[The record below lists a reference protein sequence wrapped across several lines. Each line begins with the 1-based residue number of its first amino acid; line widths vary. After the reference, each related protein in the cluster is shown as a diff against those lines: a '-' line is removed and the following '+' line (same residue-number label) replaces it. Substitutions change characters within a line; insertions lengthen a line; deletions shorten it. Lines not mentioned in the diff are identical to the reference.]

1 MLKKTLLRSLNILKI
16 STWVTALIALAL
28 LAIVAFFIL
37 FPQTIKGQIENRL
50 SQVSGL
56 DIDIEN
62 ISLEFHE
69 NDLFLAVKELQISAD
84 GLKPIAKIDVFRWN
98 VNLKALYEGIEIPGH
113 LDINELSIDTSYI
126 DEYVGII
133 NTDGILSN
141 IGISGL
147 LALKS
152 LSINRTKLIGEQS
165 LDLAPMELK
174 RNDQKISLSMRDE
187 SIFSSSQVPKL
198 SSSVRINT
206 SIDVAKAREQR
217 EAVIPF
223 SINNEDF
230 NLSAQVKIFNQQD
243 KVYLDFES
251 YIDKIE
257 VSKISQNIP
266 ESLADSKGAQW
277 IEKVLTDGLLTD
289 IMLTTRFNMS
299 GEIESPNTKFS
310 ANLSDATISANSKW
324 PSIENINAKVNFSN
338 DYLKI
343 VGNQASVEDIDLSYL
358 SITTKDFNQPDAT
371 LSLNAR
377 FNSQSEKVEEF
388 IRQSSVSEKIK
399 SYLEEFELRGKLWGN
414 VNIVAPL
421 QKEDEKKLKLS
432 FDMFASD
439 NALSLLDGKLKID
452 DFNSQISYNDG
463 LIRTKGKGLIGEE
476 LFQIS
481 LNPKD
486 WIDEQKTGVRV
497 KLSHLETATDAY
509 ISKNVNEEWNSTISA
524 ENLYAKVAILID
536 DEGKYLVSLDDL
548 NVSSADS
555 IDNWNLSPKIFPSL
569 HLSAKNSKINDKE
582 IPNFEA
588 DLINHEYVM
597 EIKNLVFENIG
608 LSDEDLVFNGSWLNG
623 KTALRAKA
631 SSDNLSSFL
640 DKFGID
646 EPVIG
651 GGFNVDLRLYCDC
664 QPWEVSLEKTT
675 GYMQADVAEGVFT
688 NQDPNLF
695 KLLSYINLESIA
707 NRLRLNRDELR
718 EQGYVYDQINA
729 KLLFNKGI
737 AKVDYFL
744 VESEES
750 DIELTG
756 SVDVIKKDYNLAANV
771 QPAIADTIPLATYLA
786 GGGLA
791 GLGVWAAD
799 KMLFG
804 GEVISGLLDNAIEVT
819 FVISG
824 PWSEP
829 VIEKLDGVKVFY
841 DK

>member
-28 LAIVAFFIL
+28 LAVVAFFIL

-56 DIDIEN
+56 DISIEK
-62 ISLEFHE
+62 ISLEFQE
-69 NDLFLAVKELQISAD
+69 NELLLAVKELQVSAE
-84 GLKPIAKIDVFRWN
+84 GLKPIAKIDVLRWN
-98 VNLKALYEGIEIPGH
+98 VDLRALYEGIEIPGH

-133 NTDGILSN
+133 NTDGVLSN

-165 LDLAPMELK
+165 LDLAPMDLK
-174 RNDQKISLSMRDE
+174 RNEQKISLSMRDE

-198 SSSVRINT
+198 SNAVRINT
-206 SIDVAKAREQR
+206 SIDVAKAREDR

-223 SINNEDF
+223 TINNEDF
-230 NLSAQVKIFNQQD
+230 NLSAQVKIFNEQD
-243 KVYLDFES
+243 QVYLDFES
-251 YIDKIE
+251 YIDQIE

-266 ESLADSKGAQW
+266 DSLADSKGARW
-277 IEKVLTDGLLTD
+277 IETVLTDGLLTD

-299 GEIESPNTKFS
+299 GEIEAPNTKFS
-310 ANLSDATISANSKW
+310 ANLSDATISASEKW
-324 PSIENINAKVNFSN
+324 PSIKNINAKVNFSN
-338 DYLKI
+338 DYLNI
-343 VGNQASVEDIDLSYL
+343 VGNQASVEDIELSYL
-358 SITTKDFNQPDAT
+358 SITTRDFNEPDAT
-371 LSLNAR
+371 LSVNAR
-377 FNSQSEKVEEF
+377 FNSQSEEVETF

-399 SYLEEFELRGKLWGN
+399 SYLDEFDLKGRLWGN
-414 VNIVAPL
+414 VNMVAPL
-421 QKEDEKKLKLS
+421 QRDNEQKLKLS

-439 NALSLLDGKLKID
+439 NVLTLLDGKIKVD
-452 DFNSQISYNDG
+452 EFNSQISFNDG
-463 LIRTKGKGLIGEE
+463 LIKTKGKGLIGRE

-481 LNPKD
+481 LNPKE
-486 WIDEQKTGVRV
+486 WINEQKTGARV
-497 KLSHLETATDAY
+497 KLSHLETATDVY
-509 ISKNVNEEWNSTISA
+509 IRRNVNEEWDSVVSS
-524 ENLYAKVAILID
+524 E
-536 DEGKYLVSLDDL
+536 SLDAKISVSTDDKGKLLVAVSDL

-555 IDNWNLSPKIFPSL
+555 IENWKLSPKLFPSL
-569 HLSAKNSKINDKE
+569 HLSAKNSKVNDKE

-588 DLINHEYVM
+588 DLVNHEYVM

-631 SSDNLSSFL
+631 SNDNLSTFL
-640 DKFGID
+640 DNFGVD

-651 GGFNVDLRLYCDC
+651 GSFNVDLRLYCDC
-664 QPWEVSLEKTT
+664 QPWEVSLEKIT

-707 NRLRLNRDELR
+707 NRLRLSRDELR

-729 KLLFNKGI
+729 KLLFNQGV

-756 SVDVIKKDYNLAANV
+756 SVDVIKRDYNLAANV
-771 QPAIADTIPLATYLA
+771 QPALADTIPLATYLA

-819 FVISG
+819 FIISG

-829 VIEKLDGVKVFY
+829 VIEKLDGVKVL
-841 DK
+841 

>member
-28 LAIVAFFIL
+28 LAVVAFFIL

-50 SQVSGL
+50 TDVTGL
-56 DIDIEN
+56 DIGIEK
-62 ISLEFHE
+62 ISLEFQE
-69 NDLFLAVKELQISAD
+69 NELLLAVKDLQISSE
-84 GLKPIAKIDVFRWN
+84 GLKPIAKIDVLRWN
-98 VNLKALYEGIEIPGH
+98 VDLKALYEGIDIPGH
-113 LDINELSIDTSYI
+113 LDINELLIDTSYI

-133 NTDGILSN
+133 NTDGVLSN

-147 LALKS
+147 LAIKS

-165 LDLAPMELK
+165 IDLAPMQLK
-174 RNDQKISLSMRDE
+174 RNEQKISLSMRDQ

-198 SSSVRINT
+198 GSSVTINT
-206 SIDVAKAREQR
+206 SIDVAKAREER

-243 KVYLDFES
+243 EVFLDFES
-251 YIDKIE
+251 YIDQID
-257 VSKISQNIP
+257 VTKISQNIP
-266 ESLADSKGAQW
+266 ESLIDSQAVEW
-277 IEKVLTDGLLTD
+277 IEAVLTKGLMTD
-289 IMLTTRFNMS
+289 IKLTTRFNMS

-310 ANLSDATISANSKW
+310 ANLNDATINADPNW

-343 VGNQASVEDIDLSYL
+343 VGNQASVEHIDLSYL
-358 SITTKDFNQPDAT
+358 SITSRDFNQPDST

-377 FNSQSEKVEEF
+377 FNSESMKIEEF
-388 IRQSSVSEKIK
+388 IKKSSVSEKIK
-399 SYLEEFELRGKLWGN
+399 SYLDEFELKGKLWGN
-414 VNIVAPL
+414 INMIVPIKRDND
-421 QKEDEKKLKLS
+421 QKLKLS

-439 NALSLLDGKLKID
+439 NSLSLLDGKLKID
-452 DFNSQISYNDG
+452 EFNSQILYSDG
-463 LIRTKGKGLIGEE
+463 LIRTKGRGLIGEE

-486 WIDEQKTGVRV
+486 WIDEQKSGLRV
-497 KLSHLETATDAY
+497 KLSHLKTATDAY
-509 ISKNVNEEWNSTISA
+509 ISQSGNEQWSSTISS
-524 ENLYAKVAILID
+524 ENINAKLGILTD
-536 DEGKYLVSLDDL
+536 DEGKYLVKLNDL
-548 NVSSADS
+548 NLTNLDS
-555 IDNWNLSPKIFPSL
+555 IDKWELSPKIFPSF
-569 HLSAKNSKINDKE
+569 HLSSKNSKVNDQE

-588 DLINHEYVM
+588 DLISHEYVM

-608 LSDEDLVFNGSWLNG
+608 LTDEDLVFNGSWLNG

-631 SSDNLSSFL
+631 SNDNLSSFL
-640 DKFGID
+640 KKFGVD

-651 GGFNVDLRLYCDC
+651 GSFNVDLRLYCNC
-664 QPWEVSLEKTT
+664 EPWEASLEKIT

-695 KLLSYINLESIA
+695 KLLSFINLESIA
-707 NRLRLNRDELR
+707 NRLKLSRDELR

-729 KLLFNKGI
+729 KLLFNQGV

-756 SVDVIKKDYNLAANV
+756 SVDVIKRDYNLAANV
-771 QPAIADTIPLATYLA
+771 QPALADTIPLATYLA

-804 GEVISGLLDNAIEVT
+804 GEVMSGLLDNAIEVT
-819 FVISG
+819 FIISG

-829 VIEKLDGVKVFY
+829 IIEQIEGVKVL
-841 DK
+841 

>member
-1 MLKKTLLRSLNILKI
+1 M
-16 STWVTALIALAL
+16 
-28 LAIVAFFIL
+28 
-37 FPQTIKGQIENRL
+37 
-50 SQVSGL
+50 
-56 DIDIEN
+56 D
-62 ISLEFHE
+62 
-69 NDLFLAVKELQISAD
+69 
-84 GLKPIAKIDVFRWN
+84 
-98 VNLKALYEGIEIPGH
+98 LKALYEGIEIPGH
-113 LDINELSIDTSYI
+113 LDINELLIDTSYV
-126 DEYVGII
+126 DDYVGII
-133 NTDGILSN
+133 NTEGVLSN

-174 RNDQKISLSMRDE
+174 RNEQKISLSMRDE

-198 SSSVRINT
+198 GSSVRINT
-206 SIDVAKAREQR
+206 SIDVAKAREER
-217 EAVIPF
+217 VAVIPF

-230 NLSAQVKIFNQQD
+230 NLSAQVKIFNQHDQ
-243 KVYLDFES
+243 VFLDFES
-251 YIDKIE
+251 YIDQIE
-257 VSKISQNIP
+257 VTKISQNIP
-266 ESLADSKGAQW
+266 ESLADSRAVQW
-277 IEKVLTDGLLTD
+277 IETVLTEGSLTD

-310 ANLSDATISANSKW
+310 ANLNGATITADPKW

-343 VGNQASVEDIDLSYL
+343 VGNQASVEGIDLSYL
-358 SITTKDFNQPDAT
+358 SITTRDFNQPDST

-377 FNSQSEKVEEF
+377 FNSESLIIEDF
-388 IRQSSVSEKIK
+388 IKKSSVSEKIK
-399 SYLEEFELRGKLWGN
+399 AYLEEFELKGKLWGN
-414 VNIVAPL
+414 VNMVVPIQRDNN
-421 QKEDEKKLKLS
+421 QKLNLS

-439 NALSLLDGKLKID
+439 NSLSVLGGKLKVD
-452 DFNSQISYNDG
+452 EFNSQISYSEG
-463 LIRTKGKGLIGEE
+463 LVRTKGRGIIGEE

-486 WIDEQKTGVRV
+486 WINEKSGLRV

-509 ISKNVNEEWNSTISA
+509 ISKNLNDQWSGVISS
-524 ENLYAKVAILID
+524 ENLNAKVGILTD
-536 DEGKYLVSLDDL
+536 DDGKYTVTIDDL
-548 NVSSADS
+548 NLTSLDS
-555 IDNWNLSPKIFPSL
+555 IDKWELSPKIFPSF
-569 HLSAKNSKINDKE
+569 HLTARNLKVNDQD

-588 DLINHEYVM
+588 DLINLDYVM

-608 LSDEDLVFNGSWLNG
+608 LSDEDLVFNGSWLNR

-631 SSDNLSSFL
+631 SNDNLSSFL
-640 DKFGID
+640 DKFGVD

-664 QPWEVSLEKTT
+664 QPWEVSLEKIT

-695 KLLSYINLESIA
+695 KLLSYINLGSIA
-707 NRLRLNRDELR
+707 NRLRLSRNELR
-718 EQGYVYDQINA
+718 EQGYVYDHINA
-729 KLLFNKGI
+729 KLLFNKGV

-756 SVDVIKKDYNLAANV
+756 SVDVIKRDYNLAANV
-771 QPAIADTIPLATYLA
+771 QPALADTIPLATYLA

-804 GEVISGLLDNAIEVT
+804 GEVMSGLLDNAIEVT
-819 FVISG
+819 FIISG

-829 VIEKLDGVKVFY
+829 IIEKLDGVKVL
-841 DK
+841 

>member
-16 STWVTALIALAL
+16 STWVTALIALVL
-28 LAIVAFFIL
+28 LAVVAFFIL
-37 FPQTIKGQIENRL
+37 FPQTIKGQIESRL
-50 SQVSGL
+50 SQLSGL
-56 DIDIEN
+56 DIVIEK
-62 ISLEFHE
+62 ISLEFQE
-69 NDLFLAVKELQISAD
+69 NELLLAVKDLQISAD
-84 GLKPIAKIDVFRWN
+84 GLKPIAKIDVLRWN
-98 VNLKALYEGIEIPGH
+98 IDLKALYEGIEIPGH
-113 LDINELSIDTSYI
+113 LDINELLIDTSYI

-133 NTDGILSN
+133 NTDGVLSN

-152 LSINRTKLIGEQS
+152 LSINRTKLIGEQP

-174 RNDQKISLSMRDE
+174 RNEQKISLSMRDE

-198 SSSVRINT
+198 GSSIRINT
-206 SIDVAKAREQR
+206 SIDVTKARDDR
-217 EAVIPF
+217 VAVIPF

-230 NLSAQVKIFNQQD
+230 NLTAQVKIFNQQD
-243 KVYLDFES
+243 EVYLEFES
-251 YIDKIE
+251 YIDQIE

-266 ESLADSKGAQW
+266 KSLSGSKGAQW
-277 IEKVLTDGLLTD
+277 IDEVLTEGLMKD

-299 GEIESPNTKFS
+299 GAIESPNTKFS
-310 ANLSDATISANSKW
+310 ANLEGAAISANPQW
-324 PSIENINAKVNFSN
+324 PAINDIYAKVNFSN

-343 VGNQASVEDIDLSYL
+343 VGNQASVDDIDLSYI
-358 SITTKDFNQPDAT
+358 SITSRDFNQPDAS

-377 FNSQSEKVEEF
+377 FNSQSLEVEDF
-388 IRQSSVSEKIK
+388 IKKSSVPEKIK
-399 SYLEEFELRGKLWGN
+399 SYLDEFELDGKLWGN
-414 VNIVAPL
+414 VNLVVPI
-421 QKEDEKKLKLS
+421 QRDSEKKLKVT
-432 FDMFASD
+432 FDMYVSD
-439 NALSLLDGKLKID
+439 NSLSLLDHKINVEE
-452 DFNSQISYNDG
+452 FNSQISYNDG
-463 LIRTKGKGLIGEE
+463 LIRTRGKGLIGDE

-481 LNPKD
+481 INPKE
-486 WIDEQKTGVRV
+486 WINEENLGLRI
-497 KLSHLETATDAY
+497 KLGHLNTSTDAFIRK
-509 ISKNVNEEWNSTISA
+509 ISNNNWQSTISSDNLNA
-524 ENLYAKVAILID
+524 EIDLLID
-536 DEGKYLVSLDDL
+536 DEGKFFISLSDL
-548 NVSSADS
+548 NVSGLDS
-555 IDNWNLSPKIFPSL
+555 IDEWNLSPKIFPNL
-569 HLSAKNSKINDKE
+569 HLSAKNSKVNDKE

-608 LSDEDLVFNGSWLNG
+608 LSDADLVFNGSWLNG

-631 SSDNLSSFL
+631 SNDNLSSFL
-640 DKFGID
+640 DKFGVD

-664 QPWEVSLEKTT
+664 QPWEVSLEKIT
-675 GYMQADVAEGVFT
+675 GYMQANVAEGVFT

-695 KLLSYINLESIA
+695 KLLSFINLESIA
-707 NRLRLNRDELR
+707 NRLRLSRNELR
-718 EQGYVYDQINA
+718 EQGYVYDYINA
-729 KLLFNKGI
+729 KLLFDKGV

-756 SVDVIKKDYNLAANV
+756 SIDVMKRDYNLAANV

-791 GLGVWAAD
+791 GFGVWAAD

-804 GEVISGLLDNAIEVT
+804 GEVISGLLDNAVEVT
-819 FVISG
+819 FIISG

-829 VIEKLDGVKVFY
+829 VIEQLDGVKVL
-841 DK
+841 

>member
-1 MLKKTLLRSLNILKI
+1 MLKKTLLKSLNILKI
-16 STWVTALIALAL
+16 STWVTALIALVL
-28 LAIVAFFIL
+28 LAVVAFFIL

-50 SQVSGL
+50 SQLSGL
-56 DIDIEN
+56 DISIEK
-62 ISLEFHE
+62 ISLEFQE
-69 NDLFLAVKELQISAD
+69 NELLLAVKDLQISAD
-84 GLKPIAKIDVFRWN
+84 GLKPIAKIDVLRWN
-98 VNLKALYEGIEIPGH
+98 VDLKALYEGIEIPGH
-113 LDINELSIDTSYI
+113 LDINELLIDTSYV
-126 DEYVGII
+126 DDYVGII
-133 NTDGILSN
+133 NTEGVLSN

-174 RNDQKISLSMRDE
+174 RNEQKISLSMRDE

-198 SSSVRINT
+198 GSSVRINT
-206 SIDVAKAREQR
+206 SIDVAKAREER
-217 EAVIPF
+217 VAVIPF

-243 KVYLDFES
+243 QVFLDFES
-251 YIDKIE
+251 YIDQIE
-257 VSKISQNIP
+257 VTKISQNIP
-266 ESLADSKGAQW
+266 ESLADSRAVQW
-277 IEKVLTDGLLTD
+277 IESVLTEGSLTD

-310 ANLSDATISANSKW
+310 ANLNGATITADPKW
-324 PSIENINAKVNFSN
+324 PSIEKINAKVNFSN

-343 VGNQASVEDIDLSYL
+343 VGNQASVEGIDLSYL
-358 SITTKDFNQPDAT
+358 SITTRDFNQPDST

-377 FNSQSEKVEEF
+377 FNSESLIIEDF
-388 IRQSSVSEKIK
+388 IKKSSVSEKIK
-399 SYLEEFELRGKLWGN
+399 AYLEEFELKGKLWGN
-414 VNIVAPL
+414 VNMVVPIQRDNN
-421 QKEDEKKLKLS
+421 QKLNLS

-439 NALSLLDGKLKID
+439 NSLSVLGGKLKVD
-452 DFNSQISYNDG
+452 EFNSQISYSGG
-463 LIRTKGKGLIGEE
+463 LVRTKGRGIIGEE

-486 WIDEQKTGVRV
+486 WINEKSGLRV

-509 ISKNVNEEWNSTISA
+509 ISKNLNDQWSGEISSENLSA
-524 ENLYAKVAILID
+524 EVDILTD
-536 DEGKYLVSLDDL
+536 DDGKYLVTIDDL
-548 NVSSADS
+548 NLTSLDS
-555 IDNWNLSPKIFPSL
+555 IDKWELSPKIFPSF
-569 HLSAKNSKINDKE
+569 HLTARNLKVNDQD

-588 DLINHEYVM
+588 DLINLDYVM

-631 SSDNLSSFL
+631 SNDNLSSFL
-640 DKFGID
+640 DKFGVD

-664 QPWEVSLEKTT
+664 HPWEVSLEKIT

-707 NRLRLNRDELR
+707 NRLRLSRNELR
-718 EQGYVYDQINA
+718 EQGYVYDHINA
-729 KLLFNKGI
+729 KLLFNKGV

-756 SVDVIKKDYNLAANV
+756 SVDVLKRDYNLAANV
-771 QPAIADTIPLATYLA
+771 QPALADTIPLATYLA

-804 GEVISGLLDNAIEVT
+804 GEVMSGLLDNAIEVT
-819 FVISG
+819 FIISG

-829 VIEKLDGVKVFY
+829 IIEKLDGVKVL
-841 DK
+841 

>member
-1 MLKKTLLRSLNILKI
+1 MLKKTLLKSLNILKI
-16 STWVTALIALAL
+16 STWVTALIALVL
-28 LAIVAFFIL
+28 LAVVAFFIL

-50 SQVSGL
+50 SQLSGL
-56 DIDIEN
+56 DISIEK
-62 ISLEFHE
+62 ISLEFQE
-69 NDLFLAVKELQISAD
+69 NELLLAVKDLQISAD
-84 GLKPIAKIDVFRWN
+84 GLKPIAKIDVLRWN
-98 VNLKALYEGIEIPGH
+98 VDLKALYEGIEIPGH
-113 LDINELSIDTSYI
+113 LDINELLIDTSYV
-126 DEYVGII
+126 DDYVGII
-133 NTDGILSN
+133 NTDGVLSN

-174 RNDQKISLSMRDE
+174 RNEQKISLSMRDE

-198 SSSVRINT
+198 GSSVRINT
-206 SIDVAKAREQR
+206 SIDVAKAREER
-217 EAVIPF
+217 VAVIPF

-243 KVYLDFES
+243 KVFLDFES
-251 YIDKIE
+251 YIDQIE
-257 VSKISQNIP
+257 VTKISQNIP
-266 ESLADSKGAQW
+266 ESLADSRAVQW
-277 IEKVLTDGLLTD
+277 IETVLTEGLLTD

-310 ANLSDATISANSKW
+310 ANLNGATITADPKW
-324 PSIENINAKVNFSN
+324 PSIEKINAKVNFSN

-343 VGNQASVEDIDLSYL
+343 VGNQASVEGIDLSYL
-358 SITTKDFNQPDAT
+358 SITTRDFNQPDST

-377 FNSQSEKVEEF
+377 FNSESLIIEDF
-388 IRQSSVSEKIK
+388 IKKSSVSEKIK
-399 SYLEEFELRGKLWGN
+399 AYLEEFELKGKLWGN
-414 VNIVAPL
+414 VNMVVPIQRDNN
-421 QKEDEKKLKLS
+421 QKLNLS

-439 NALSLLDGKLKID
+439 NSLSVLGGKLKVD
-452 DFNSQISYNDG
+452 EFNSQISYSGG
-463 LIRTKGKGLIGEE
+463 LVRTKGRGIIGEE

-481 LNPKD
+481 LNPND
-486 WIDEQKTGVRV
+486 WINEKSGLRV

-509 ISKNVNEEWNSTISA
+509 ISKNLNDQWSGVISS
-524 ENLYAKVAILID
+524 ENLNAKVGILTD
-536 DEGKYLVSLDDL
+536 DDGKYLVTIDDL
-548 NVSSADS
+548 NLTSLDS
-555 IDNWNLSPKIFPSL
+555 IDKWELSPKIFPSF
-569 HLSAKNSKINDKE
+569 HLTARNLKVNDQD

-588 DLINHEYVM
+588 DLINLDYVM

-631 SSDNLSSFL
+631 TNDNLSSFL
-640 DKFGID
+640 DKFGVD

-664 QPWEVSLEKTT
+664 QPWEVSLEKIT

-707 NRLRLNRDELR
+707 NRLRLSRNELR
-718 EQGYVYDQINA
+718 EQGYVYDHINA
-729 KLLFNKGI
+729 KLLFNKGV
-737 AKVDYFL
+737 AKVEYFL

-756 SVDVIKKDYNLAANV
+756 SVDVIKRDYNLAANV
-771 QPAIADTIPLATYLA
+771 QPALADTVPLATYLA

-791 GLGVWAAD
+791 GRGVWAAD

-819 FVISG
+819 FIISG

-829 VIEKLDGVKVFY
+829 IIEQLDGVKVL
-841 DK
+841 

>member
-16 STWVTALIALAL
+16 STWVTALIALVI
-28 LAIVAFFIL
+28 LAVVAFFIL
-37 FPQTIKGQIENRL
+37 FPQTIKGQIESRL
-50 SQVSGL
+50 SQLSGL
-56 DIDIEN
+56 DIVIEK
-62 ISLEFHE
+62 ISLEFQE
-69 NDLFLAVKELQISAD
+69 NELLLAVKDLQISAD
-84 GLKPIAKIDVFRWN
+84 GLKPIAKIDVLRWN
-98 VNLKALYEGIEIPGH
+98 IDLKALYEGIEIPGH
-113 LDINELSIDTSYI
+113 LDINELLIDTSYI

-133 NTDGILSN
+133 NTDGVLSN

-152 LSINRTKLIGEQS
+152 LSINRTKLIGEQP
-165 LDLAPMELK
+165 LDFAPMELK
-174 RNDQKISLSMRDE
+174 RNEQKISLSMRDE

-198 SSSVRINT
+198 GSSIRINT
-206 SIDVAKAREQR
+206 SIDVAKAREDR
-217 EAVIPF
+217 VAVIPF

-230 NLSAQVKIFNQQD
+230 NLTAQVKIFNQQD
-243 KVYLDFES
+243 EVYLEFES
-251 YIDKIE
+251 YIDQIE

-266 ESLADSKGAQW
+266 KSLSNSKGAQW
-277 IEKVLTDGLLTD
+277 IDEVLTEGLMKD

-310 ANLSDATISANSKW
+310 ANLEGAAISANPQW
-324 PSIENINAKVNFSN
+324 PAINDIYAKVNFSN

-343 VGNQASVEDIDLSYL
+343 VGNQASVDDIDLSYI
-358 SITTKDFNQPDAT
+358 SITSRDFNQPDAS

-377 FNSQSEKVEEF
+377 FNSQSLEVEDF
-388 IRQSSVSEKIK
+388 IKKSSVPEKIK
-399 SYLEEFELRGKLWGN
+399 SYLDEFELDGKLWGN
-414 VNIVAPL
+414 VNLEVPL
-421 QKEDEKKLKLS
+421 QRDSEKKLKVT

-439 NALSLLDGKLKID
+439 NSLSLLDRKINVEE
-452 DFNSQISYNDG
+452 FNSQISYNDG
-463 LIRTKGKGLIGEE
+463 LIRTRGKGLIGDE

-481 LNPKD
+481 LNPKE
-486 WIDEQKTGVRV
+486 WINEENLGLRI
-497 KLSHLETATDAY
+497 KLGHLNTSTDAF
-509 ISKNVNEEWNSTISA
+509 ISKISNNNWQSTISSDNLNA
-524 ENLYAKVAILID
+524 EIDLLID
-536 DEGKYLVSLDDL
+536 DEGKFFISLSDL
-548 NVSSADS
+548 NVSGLDS
-555 IDNWNLSPKIFPSL
+555 IDEWNLSPKIFPNL
-569 HLSAKNSKINDKE
+569 HLSAKNSKVNDKE

-608 LSDEDLVFNGSWLNG
+608 LSDADLVFNGSWLNG

-631 SSDNLSSFL
+631 SNDNLSSFL
-640 DKFGID
+640 DKFGVD

-664 QPWEVSLEKTT
+664 QPWEVSLEKIT
-675 GYMQADVAEGVFT
+675 GYMQANVAEGVFT

-695 KLLSYINLESIA
+695 KLLSFINLESIA
-707 NRLRLNRDELR
+707 NRLRLSRNELR
-718 EQGYVYDQINA
+718 EQGYVYDYINA
-729 KLLFNKGI
+729 KLLFDKGV

-756 SVDVIKKDYNLAANV
+756 SIDVMKRDYNLAANV

-791 GLGVWAAD
+791 GFGVWAAD

-804 GEVISGLLDNAIEVT
+804 GEVISGLLDNAVEVT
-819 FVISG
+819 FIISG

-829 VIEKLDGVKVFY
+829 VIEQLDGVKVL
-841 DK
+841 